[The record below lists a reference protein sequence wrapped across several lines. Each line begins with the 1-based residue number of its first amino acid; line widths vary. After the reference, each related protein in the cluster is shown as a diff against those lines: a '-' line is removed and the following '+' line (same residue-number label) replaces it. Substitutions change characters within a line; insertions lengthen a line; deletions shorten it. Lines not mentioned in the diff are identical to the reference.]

1 MSLAVAIDVLR
12 AELRAVHGQVDD
24 ATAIGVALGGLAVLS
39 ALARTAPAAPTAG
52 VAAAPPPVDTAR
64 IGQMV
69 LADIAAAGHQA
80 PAAARATTGRGA
92 ATAPP
97 PETPEPPL
105 PRPAAVAA
113 PPADDA
119 PRSTSSAQALPQA
132 AEPAGTSGRDSPVWT
147 QERRA
152 LLAELWPTLTPASDI
167 LQRIN
172 ALPGER
178 VRSADAVGAQA
189 QKIGVRRPAKRA
201 LSEARRQQLREAMAA
216 VRQRRKGRGYKA
228 VRRTLTDGT
237 VREYR
242 YCTGGQ
248 AAPAEPEAAVTPPE
262 MPRAAVPA
270 EMPGRQSAAP
280 VAEPGPGPSGDCT
293 EGAAEARVPPPLRE
307 PPPANAAAARPS
319 LKDRVRAAM
328 RQGVKDWAIW
338 AGQQKTPLREVYRL
352 RGEIAREAADS
363 GA

>member
-1 MSLAVAIDVLR
+1 
-12 AELRAVHGQVDD
+12 
-24 ATAIGVALGGLAVLS
+24 
-39 ALARTAPAAPTAG
+39 
-52 VAAAPPPVDTAR
+52 
-64 IGQMV
+64 
-69 LADIAAAGHQA
+69 
-80 PAAARATTGRGA
+80 
-92 ATAPP
+92 
-97 PETPEPPL
+97 
-105 PRPAAVAA
+105 
-113 PPADDA
+113 
-119 PRSTSSAQALPQA
+119 
-132 AEPAGTSGRDSPVWT
+132 VWT
-147 QERRA
+147 PERRA

-167 LQRIN
+167 LERIN
-172 ALPGER
+172 ALPGAR

-201 LSEARRQQLREAMAA
+201 LSEVRRQQLREAMAA

-242 YCTGGQ
+242 YYTGGQ
-248 AAPAEPEAAVTPPE
+248 AAPAEPEADVTPPE

-307 PPPANAAAARPS
+307 PPLANAAAARPS